1 MKKILLSL
9 TFAIALLTSCKEKTQ
24 DKVEEAAGAVKEEVK
39 DAADST
45 AHKVE
50 TVVDTAKAKV
60 NKAVETGA
68 AKVEEVAKDIKE
80 DAKKK

>member
-1 MKKILLSL
+1 MKKIFLSL
-9 TFAIALLTSCKEKTQ
+9 TLAIALLTSCKENTQ
-24 DKVEEAAGAVKEEVK
+24 DKVEDATGAVKEEIK
-39 DAADST
+39 DAADTT
-45 AHKVE
+45 AHKIE

-68 AKVEEVAKDIKE
+68 AKVEEVAKDVKE